1 MTIVLLNSN
10 GVTRLRRFDAGI
22 QERPPLVDYKVVI
35 GSDVGLKE
43 WANAIRTWGFCF
55 VDGCPTTSEHTQA
68 LIERIAF
75 IRTTHYGGFWRFTSD
90 LASKDSA
97 YTQLALSAHTDN
109 TYFTDPA
116 GLQTFHLLSHTNG
129 EGGASLL
136 VDGFRA
142 ADILRYESPDDF
154 RALTEIKIRGHSS
167 GNEDIAIMPERAFP
181 VLTTEDTQPGQPVKV
196 SQIRWNNDD
205 RVAMTGLETE
215 EIERFYRAARKWVEI
230 LRRPE
235 SEYWVQLKPGL
246 VLTFDNWR
254 VLHGRS
260 AFTGRREMCGAYSL
274 YKYDIVH
281 FDMLTSTANMDDF
294 ISRWKTLNYTKDQ
307 ILNAV

>member
-1 MTIVLLNSN
+1 M
-10 GVTRLRRFDAGI
+10 
-22 QERPPLVDYKVVI
+22 
-35 GSDVGLKE
+35 
-43 WANAIRTWGFCF
+43 
-55 VDGCPTTSEHTQA
+55 
-68 LIERIAF
+68 
-75 IRTTHYGGFWRFTSD
+75 
-90 LASKDSA
+90 
-97 YTQLALSAHTDN
+97 
-109 TYFTDPA
+109 
-116 GLQTFHLLSHTNG
+116 
-129 EGGASLL
+129 L

-246 VLTFDNWR
+246 VL
-254 VLHGRS
+254 S
-260 AFTGRREMCGAYSL
+260 ESCSMA
-274 YKYDIVH
+274 
-281 FDMLTSTANMDDF
+281 
-294 ISRWKTLNYTKDQ
+294 
-307 ILNAV
+307 